1 MVSLLLTK
9 ANAADKAWAGSC
21 TRAVRPAAY
30 RVRMGDSPP
39 LPDLEPITVTL
50 RRLTAA
56 AGLTY
61 RALAQ
66 RTREL
71 DQRGR
76 GVTHSYI
83 AGLTSGKEQP
93 SPRSLELI
101 AGALDVTPDVFGE
114 YRLATLRHQLD
125 PKRSGFDAAR
135 RRYLEL
141 VG

>member
-1 MVSLLLTK
+1 
-9 ANAADKAWAGSC
+9 
-21 TRAVRPAAY
+21 
-30 RVRMGDSPP
+30 MGDAPP
-39 LPDLEPITVTL
+39 MPDLEPITVTL

-83 AGLTSGKEQP
+83 AGLASGKEQP

-101 AGALDVTPDVFGE
+101 AHALDVAPEVFGE
-114 YRLATLRHQLD
+114 YRLATLRRQLD

-135 RRYLEL
+135 KRYLEL
-141 VG
+141 VR

>member
-1 MVSLLLTK
+1 
-9 ANAADKAWAGSC
+9 
-21 TRAVRPAAY
+21 
-30 RVRMGDSPP
+30 MGEPP
-39 LPDLEPITVTL
+39 QLPDLEPITVTL

-66 RTREL
+66 RTREF

-83 AGLTSGKEQP
+83 AGLASGKEQP
-93 SPRSLELI
+93 SPRSVELI
-101 AGALDVTPDVFGE
+101 ARALDVTPDVFGE
-114 YRLATLRHQLD
+114 YRLAILRHELD
-125 PKRSGFDAAR
+125 PKRSGFGAAR
-135 RRYLEL
+135 KRYIEL